1 LKSRGLNVHKVNGM
15 NITLIATLFTLLLS
29 ITPTHAQAP
38 PVTGKKVPGYEP
50 VDQAMQEFMTRIGA
64 QAGAVAIS
72 KDGQL
77 LFSHGYGWSD
87 KAKSKPTQPDALFRI
102 ASVSKPITAAAIKNA
117 IRAKELSFDTKAIE
131 FIGIKPPS
139 GKEIAD
145 PRILTITVRQLL
157 NHRGGWDRDKSF
169 DPVFEFRRVEQ
180 EFRLAR
186 SAGPRDVIQFM
197 LMQPLQF
204 APGERSAYSN
214 FGYIVLGRVL
224 EKAMKKPFGECLE
237 ESIFK
242 PLKIKDIKLGRT
254 ASNKRDPREV
264 WYPVGDNT
272 LSMEVM
278 DANGGMIASAPALC
292 QFLDGYWIGGDPRK
306 PGQHAN
312 WTFFGSMPGTTSMA
326 RQRNDGYNIVV
337 LLNNRRNNSE
347 DNSALQK
354 AMDKAMDAAK
364 EK

>member
-1 LKSRGLNVHKVNGM
+1 M
-15 NITLIATLFTLLLS
+15 QTTLITTLLALLLA
-29 ITPTHAQAP
+29 INPVFAQTQP
-38 PVTGKKVPGYEP
+38 LTGKKVAGYEP
-50 VDQAMQEFMTRIGA
+50 IDQAMQEFMARIGA
-64 QAGAVAIS
+64 QAGTVAIS
-72 KDGQL
+72 KDGKL
-77 LFSHGYGWSD
+77 LFSHGYGYSD
-87 KAKSKPTQPDALFRI
+87 KAKSKQTRPDALFRI

-117 IRAKELSFDTKAIE
+117 IRDGELSFDTKAFE
-131 FIGIKPPS
+131 YLGIKPPS

-157 NHRGGWDRDKSF
+157 NHRGGWDREKSF

-186 SAGPRDVIQFM
+186 AAGPRDVIQFM
-197 LMQPLQF
+197 LTQPLQF

-224 EKAMKKPFGECLE
+224 EKAMKKSFGECLE

-242 PLKIKDIKLGRT
+242 PLKITDIKLGH
-254 ASNKRDPREV
+254 SSSSKRDPREV
-264 WYPVGDNT
+264 WYPVGDYA

-292 QFLDGYWIGGDPRK
+292 QLLDAYWIGGDPRK
-306 PGQHAN
+306 PGQRAN

-337 LLNNRRNNSE
+337 LLDNRRNNSE
-347 DNSALQK
+347 DNNVLQK
-354 AMDKAMDAAK
+354 SMDKAMEAVK

>member
-1 LKSRGLNVHKVNGM
+1 MATSS
-15 NITLIATLFTLLLS
+15 NITLLWLFLS
-29 ITPTHAQAP
+29 ITSALAQVP
-38 PVTGKKVPGYEP
+38 PLTGRKVANYEP
-50 VDQAMQEFMTRIGA
+50 IDQAMQEFMTRIGA
-64 QAGAVAIS
+64 QAGTVAIS
-72 KDGQL
+72 KDGKL

-87 KAKSKPTQPDALFRI
+87 KAKAKQTQPDALFRI

-117 IRAKELSFDTKAIE
+117 IRANELSYDTKAFE
-131 FIGIKPPS
+131 YIGIKPPGS
-139 GKEIAD
+139 KEIAD

-186 SAGPRDVIQFM
+186 PAGPRDVIQFM
-197 LMQPLQF
+197 LTQPLQF
-204 APGERSAYSN
+204 APGERSSYSN
-214 FGYIVLGRVL
+214 FGYVVLGRVL
-224 EKAMKKPFGECLE
+224 EKAMKKPFIECLE

-242 PLKIKDIKLGRT
+242 PLQITDIKLGH
-254 ASNKRDPREV
+254 SSSSKRDPREV
-264 WYPVGDNT
+264 WYPVGDYA

-292 QFLDGYWIGGDPRK
+292 QFLDAYWIGGDPRK
-306 PGQHAN
+306 PRQRGS
-312 WTFFGSMPGTTSMA
+312 WTFFGSMAGTTSMA

-337 LLNNRRNNSE
+337 LLDKRRDKQNSE
-347 DNSALQK
+347 DHDALKK
-354 AMDKAMDAAK
+354 AMDKAMDTVSQ